1 MPQKNTRS
9 TARKT
14 RNTRKTRR
22 RTKTAERAAAAAAAT
37 EEATPSEEHHHFY
50 SKMVFDGK
58 NITTES
64 QQDDEPVQRRVYTM
78 KQLEREIPIGAE
90 LLRNENIHTV
100 PRALQFPIP
109 REVGFR
115 TVLPNPADLGLIP
128 LSDTRRRLRR
138 KGSRSRRGHSSGR
151 NMELIVRDADGDT
164 GRNIFQLPV

>member
-22 RTKTAERAAAAAAAT
+22 RTKTAERATAAAAT

-128 LSDTRRRLRR
+128 LSDTRRRRRR
-138 KGSRSRRGHSSGR
+138 KGSRSRRGDSSGR

>member
-22 RTKTAERAAAAAAAT
+22 RTKTAERATAAAATAT

-128 LSDTRRRLRR
+128 LSDTRRRRR